1 MGTPLTM
8 GDKLK
13 LTGALL
19 IMIAGLGLASTIEI
33 GSSDF
38 GQNEPWCGS

>member
-1 MGTPLTM
+1 MMTGE
-8 GDKLK
+8 KLK

-19 IMIAGLGLASTIEI
+19 IAIMGLGLASTIEV